1 MLTTFLV
8 LIILSFIFFWS
19 LSWIKYYNGLDKRLG
34 TSLWRWSYDY
44 PVKGKRDISFLDD
57 KKFVILRRK
66 KNKSV
71 TIMYFILFFS
81 FIVII
86 SLVTQIIYEI
96 LI

>member
-8 LIILSFIFFWS
+8 LIILSFLLIWS
-19 LSWIKYYNGLDKRLG
+19 LSWIKYYNRLDERLG
-34 TSLWRWSYDY
+34 KSLWRWSYDY
-44 PVKGKRDISFLDD
+44 PVKGERDISLLDD
-57 KKFVILRRK
+57 EKFVILRRK

-81 FIVII
+81 FIVVL